1 MKDKKRLKQDKL
13 PPLSMVGY
21 ALAVLAVFAVK
32 AALASQQRFYTWID
46 GAPLDDELYFHAA
59 QSITAGNWLGEYNYL
74 TLSKH
79 PLFALW
85 LAALQKLGLPYLI
98 AGQLLWTAAALAMA
112 AALAPALKTRWR
124 QLAVFGVLAFLPS
137 ASASY
142 TLRVY
147 RDNIFPA
154 LCLLFFAGLTGYALR
169 AAGRRRKSLPWL
181 LLAGAGLAA
190 AWLCREDGVWLLPF
204 WLAGGLVLA
213 VLLWR
218 RMGLKSLNAW
228 ARVVALALPGL
239 VLVGSLQAVAAKNE
253 REYGVRVVSDF
264 STGSFA
270 QAIGAMVRV
279 KESETVPLVSV
290 PAEVRELLYENVEA
304 LRPLR
309 CWLEEDP
316 QMRNDFVNPEVGDY
330 QSGSFYWA
338 IRRAA
343 QYEGVYDTAQKAQ
356 AYWAGVAEEINRLC
370 DEGVLPSEGGV
381 RSGTTPP
388 VRAENVLP
396 TLAETA
402 KSLSWCATF
411 QDCAPYRTDIT
422 IGTAEDVAV
431 WEAYLHTGANLAAQA
446 GTANAYYNPVQK
458 AAYGLL
464 TLLRWGYAVCLPL
477 ALLAALWVFVRRGL
491 ALLHGGRGLALL
503 QGGGG
508 ALLWW
513 LELGFLGMAL
523 FRAAMM
529 AFMEV
534 ASFHIGTYVMY
545 LATVHP
551 LLALFAAAVLLA
563 GPSEEKEAPSW
574 DI

>member
-1 MKDKKRLKQDKL
+1 MKDKKRLKQNKL
-13 PPLSMVGY
+13 PPLSPVGY

-85 LAALQKLGLPYLI
+85 LAGLQKLGLPYLI

-112 AALAPALKTRWR
+112 AAMAPALKTRWR
-124 QLAVFGVLAFLPS
+124 QLAVFGGLAFLPS

-169 AAGRRRKSLPWL
+169 AAGRLHKSLPWL
-181 LLAGAGLAA
+181 LLAGVGLAA

-239 VLVGSLQAVAAKNE
+239 VLMGSLQAVAAKNE

-309 CWLEEDP
+309 YWLEEDP

-356 AYWAGVAEEINRLC
+356 AYWTGVAEEINRLC

-402 KSLSWCATF
+402 KSLYWCATF

-458 AAYGLL
+458 AA
-464 TLLRWGYAVCLPL
+464 C
-477 ALLAALWVFVRRGL
+477 
-491 ALLHGGRGLALL
+491 
-503 QGGGG
+503 
-508 ALLWW
+508 
-513 LELGFLGMAL
+513 
-523 FRAAMM
+523 
-529 AFMEV
+529 
-534 ASFHIGTYVMY
+534 
-545 LATVHP
+545 
-551 LLALFAAAVLLA
+551 
-563 GPSEEKEAPSW
+563 
-574 DI
+574 